1 MARVAHAVAPADRWI
16 AVQKLVRTPAVA
28 AWLWGVSPVV
38 VADELWWIM
47 VLFGGAVGTRCDALE
62 RALGRHAL
70 FLLAASMVLFRETHW
85 AIECTGWTLWCHVA
99 SRELRINCFLLNG
112 VARARARHSRVTCC
126 A

>member
-1 MARVAHAVAPADRWI
+1 M
-16 AVQKLVRTPAVA
+16 QKLVRTPAVA

-47 VLFGGAVGTRCDALE
+47 VLFGGDAGTHCD
-62 RALGRHAL
+62 ALGRHAL
-70 FLLAASMVLFRETHW
+70 SMVLFRETHW

-112 VARARARHSRVTCC
+112 VARARGTLA
-126 A
+126 